1 MDKVIGRIT
10 PTNQSIRGKLT
21 PTGLSVRGTVA
32 PSVYSRAE
40 QYLGDY
46 DITPQAESQTFNT
59 KNRRMNDDITI
70 EAIPY
75 YETSNEY
82 GITVTIGG

>member
-10 PTNQSIRGKLT
+10 PTNQSIRGTLT

-82 GITVTIGG
+82 GTTVIIGG